1 MNVSCSAGGE
11 GAGWERGWC
20 IARDSSVYLCA
31 VQSAREKESFIFASY
46 CSVNPKHQSQS
57 LEGN

>member
-1 MNVSCSAGGE
+1 MGERVVHDWRLVCSCA
-11 GAGWERGWC
+11 A
-20 IARDSSVYLCA
+20 
-31 VQSAREKESFIFASY
+31 QSARKKESFIFASY